1 MPRKP
6 KAKTGSETAS
16 AAAPRAQSKLD
27 RLTAILGCEEGAD
40 MPTMIEVTGWQA
52 HSIRGAMAGAL
63 RKKGHTVTSEKT
75 GEQRIWRITGAAG
88 LADAAKA
95 ARE

>member
-6 KAKTGSETAS
+6 KAEAP

-27 RLTAILGCEEGAD
+27 RLTAILQREDGAD
-40 MPTMIEVTGWQA
+40 MPTMIEATGWQA

-63 RKKGHTVTSEKT
+63 KKKGHAVTSAKT
-75 GEQRIWRITGAAG
+75 GDQRVWRIT
-88 LADAAKA
+88 DAAQA
-95 ARE
+95 ASPVEATQ